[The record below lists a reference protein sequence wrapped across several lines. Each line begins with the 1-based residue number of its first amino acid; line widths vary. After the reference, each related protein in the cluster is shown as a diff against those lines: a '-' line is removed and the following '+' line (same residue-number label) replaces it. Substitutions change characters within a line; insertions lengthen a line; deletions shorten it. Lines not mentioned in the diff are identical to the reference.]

1 MMKKALTVIRYIF
14 VYTFF
19 ILLAL
24 IVIYPIA
31 FAIAGAFNQGKS
43 LASMNILP
51 IPNNP
56 TTENFTRLFTKTN
69 YLSWYKNSLIIACIN
84 TVLTTVIVLITAYI
98 FSRFRFRFK
107 KMAMVSFLV
116 LQMFPSAVGMIAI
129 YIILN
134 RLGLSDNFMGLI
146 LVYTA
151 GNIPYNTWLLKG
163 YFDTIPRSID
173 EAAKMDGAGNLTT
186 FLRIILPNTLPMV
199 AFLAVTSFTQPWMD
213 FILPRFILR
222 SDKNK
227 TLAVGLYEMINGRS
241 NDNFTQFAAGALL
254 IAIPFVIIFAFNQ
267 KYLVRIMSAGAV
279 KE

>member
-1 MMKKALTVIRYIF
+1 MMKKVLSVVRYVLI
-14 VYTFF
+14 YAFF
-19 ILLAL
+19 ILLTL

-31 FAIAGAFNQGKS
+31 FAIAGAFNKGKS

-56 TTENFTRLFTKTN
+56 TTENFTRLFTTTN
-69 YLSWYKNSLIIACIN
+69 YLSWYKNSFIIACFN
-84 TVLTTVIVLITAYI
+84 TLLTTVIVMITAYV
-98 FSRFRFRFK
+98 FSRFKFRMK
-107 KMAMVSFLV
+107 KAAMVSFLV

-134 RLGLSDNFMGLI
+134 RLGLSDTFAGLI
-146 LVYTA
+146 LVYAA

-163 YFDTIPRSID
+163 YYDTIPRSID
-173 EAAKMDGAGNLTT
+173 EAARIDGAGNLAT
-186 FLRIILPNTLPMV
+186 FFKVILPNTLPMI

-227 TLAVGLYEMINGRS
+227 TLAVGLFEMINGRS
-241 NDNFTQFAAGALL
+241 NDNFTMFAAGALL

>member
-1 MMKKALTVIRYIF
+1 MMKKAMSIARYVLI
-14 VYTFF
+14 YAFF

-24 IVIYPIA
+24 IVLYPIA
-31 FAIAGAFNQGKS
+31 FAIAGAFNKGKS
-43 LASMNILP
+43 LASMNVLP

-56 TTENFTRLFTKTN
+56 TTDNFTRLFTTTN
-69 YLSWYKNSLIIACIN
+69 YISWYKNSLFIACVN
-84 TVLTTVIVLITAYI
+84 TLLTTVIVLITAYI
-98 FSRFRFRFK
+98 FSRFKFRFK
-107 KMAMVSFLV
+107 KAAMVSFLI

-163 YFDTIPRSID
+163 YFDTIPKSID
-173 EAAKMDGAGNLTT
+173 EAAKIDGAGNLTT
-186 FLRIILPNTLPMV
+186 FLKVILPNTLPMV

-227 TLAVGLYEMINGRS
+227 TLAVGLFEMINGRS
-241 NDNFTQFAAGALL
+241 NDNFTMFAAGALL
-254 IAIPFVIIFAFNQ
+254 IAVPFVIIFAINQ

>member
-1 MMKKALTVIRYIF
+1 MKKALEVIRYIF
-14 VYTFF
+14 IYLFF
-19 ILLAL
+19 ILLVL
-24 IVIYPIA
+24 IVLYPIA
-31 FAIAGAFNQGKS
+31 FAIAGAFNTGKS

-56 TTENFTRLFTKTN
+56 TTDNFTRLFTKTN
-69 YLSWYKNSLIIACIN
+69 YVKWYKNSLTIACIN
-84 TVLTTVIVLITAYI
+84 TALTTAIVLITAYV
-98 FSRFRFRFK
+98 FSRFRFRLK
-107 KMAMVSFLV
+107 KTAMVSFLV
-116 LQMFPSAVGMIAI
+116 LQMFPSVVGMIAI

-146 LVYTA
+146 LVYSA

-173 EAAKMDGAGNLTT
+173 EAAKMDGAGNLAT
-186 FLRIILPNTLPMV
+186 FTKIILPNTLPMV
-199 AFLAVTSFTQPWMD
+199 AFLGVTSFTQPWMD

-227 TLAVGLYEMINGRS
+227 TLAVGLFEMINGRS
-241 NDNFTQFAAGALL
+241 NDNYTQFAAGALL
-254 IAIPFVIIFAFNQ
+254 IAVPFVIIFAVNQ

>member
-1 MMKKALTVIRYIF
+1 MKKIWSVFGYVLLYLILTIIS
-14 VYTFF
+14 
-19 ILLAL
+19 L
-24 IVIYPIA
+24 IVLYPIA
-31 FAIAGAFNQGKS
+31 FAISGAFNQGRS

-56 TTENFTRLFTKTN
+56 TTENFTRLFTDTN
-69 YLSWYKNSLIIACIN
+69 YLSWYRNSLTIACIN
-84 TVLTTVIVLITAYI
+84 TLCTTFIVLITAYV
-98 FSRFRFRFK
+98 FSRFRFRLK
-107 KMAMVSFLV
+107 KAALMSFLI
-116 LQMFPSAVGMIAI
+116 LNMFPNAIGMVAI
-129 YIILN
+129 YVILN
-134 RLGLSDNFMGLI
+134 RLNLSDNFAGLI

-173 EAAKMDGAGNLTT
+173 EAARVDGAGNFTT
-186 FLRIILPNTLPMV
+186 FFRIILPNTLPMI

-227 TLAVGLYEMINGRS
+227 TLAVGLFEMINGRS
-241 NDNFTQFAAGALL
+241 NDNFTMFAAGALL
-254 IAIPFVIIFAFNQ
+254 IAVPFVILFVINQ
-267 KYLVRIMSAGAV
+267 KYLVKIMSTGSAV

>member
-1 MMKKALTVIRYIF
+1 MKKALTVIRYTFIYF
-14 VYTFF
+14 FF
-19 ILLAL
+19 IVLTL
-24 IVIYPIA
+24 IVLYPIA
-31 FAIAGAFNQGKS
+31 FAVSGAFNQGKS
-43 LASMNILP
+43 LASMSILP

-56 TTENFTRLFTKTN
+56 TTDNFTRLFTKTN
-69 YLSWYKNSLIIACIN
+69 YLSWYKNSLIVACFN
-84 TVLTTVIVLITAYI
+84 TLFTTVIVLITAYV

-107 KMAMVSFLV
+107 KLALMSFLI
-116 LQMFPSAVGMIAI
+116 LQMFPSVIGMVAI
-129 YIILN
+129 YVILN
-134 RLGLSDNFMGLI
+134 RFGLTDNLMGLV

-173 EAAKMDGAGNLTT
+173 EAAKVDGAGNFST
-186 FLRIILPNTLPMV
+186 FIRIILPNTLPMV

-213 FILPRFILR
+213 FILPRYILR

-227 TLAVGLYEMINGRS
+227 TLAVGLFEMINGRS

-254 IAIPFVIIFAFNQ
+254 ISIPFVIIFALNQ
-267 KYLVRIMSAGAV
+267 KYLIRIMSTGAV

>member
-1 MMKKALTVIRYIF
+1 MMKKVMTAIRY
-14 VYTFF
+14 TFIYLLLI
-19 ILLAL
+19 ILSFMVL
-24 IVIYPIA
+24 YPLA
-31 FAIAGAFNQGKS
+31 FAVSGAFNQGKS

-69 YLSWYKNSLIIACIN
+69 YLNWYKNSLIIALCN
-84 TVLTTVIVLITAYI
+84 TFLTTVVVLITAYV
-98 FSRFRFRFK
+98 FSRFRFRLK
-107 KMAMVSFLV
+107 KPALMSFLI
-116 LQMFPSAVGMIAI
+116 LQMFPSTIGMIAI
-129 YIILN
+129 YVILN
-134 RLGLSDNFMGLI
+134 RLGLSDNFWGLI

-173 EAAKMDGAGNLTT
+173 EAAKVDGAGNLAT
-186 FLRIILPNTLPMV
+186 FFRIILPNTLPMV

-227 TLAVGLYEMINGRS
+227 TLAVGLFEMINGRS

-254 IAIPFVIIFAFNQ
+254 ISVPFVILFVINQ
-267 KYLVRIMSAGAV
+267 KYLVKIMSAGAV